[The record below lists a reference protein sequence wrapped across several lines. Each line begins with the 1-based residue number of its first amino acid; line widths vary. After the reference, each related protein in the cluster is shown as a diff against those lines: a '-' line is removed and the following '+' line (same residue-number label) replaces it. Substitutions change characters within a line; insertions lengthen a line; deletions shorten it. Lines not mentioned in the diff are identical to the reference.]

1 MIRWLYV
8 FNYPEGVPVSEG
20 EKWYLGT
27 HTQEAKR
34 MADRGLVGYRTWKA
48 LQPPEAIADQIR
60 EPAFT
65 RFTEL
70 AFEDWDGFR
79 SAVVE
84 SDIVYTPPSY
94 GPKGFVYQ
102 TMFIDDQPEYDLL
115 REVPRIEQ

>member
-8 FNYPEGVPVSEG
+8 FNYPDGVPVSEG
-20 EKWYLGT
+20 ESWYLGT

-34 MADRGLVGYRTWKA
+34 MADHGLVGYRTWNGV
-48 LQPPEAIADQIR
+48 QPPPDIASQVR
-60 EPAFT
+60 EPAFA

-70 AFEDWDGFR
+70 VFEDWNSFR

-84 SDIVYTPPSY
+84 SDISYTPPGY

-102 TMFIDDQPEYDLL
+102 TMFINDEPEYDLL
-115 REVPRIEQ
+115 REVPRIK